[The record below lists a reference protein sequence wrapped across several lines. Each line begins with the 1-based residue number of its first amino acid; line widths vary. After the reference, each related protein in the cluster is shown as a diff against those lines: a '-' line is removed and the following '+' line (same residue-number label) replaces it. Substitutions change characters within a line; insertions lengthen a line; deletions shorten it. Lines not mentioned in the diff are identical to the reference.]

1 MHKVVLFTSQD
12 IGNDV
17 LEYLHRRSDVD
28 LTVVTQRTKRDEI
41 YGYRAT
47 LELCLEE
54 KVRAL
59 TPKTFDDSFLS
70 EIERIAPDLIV
81 CAYYPRIFPARL
93 LKIPPF
99 GCINVHPGLLPQ
111 YRGTF
116 PTPWCILNN
125 ENEIGITIHLMD
137 QNIDTGDILVQ
148 QSFPIGPD
156 ETGHELYH
164 RSMRLCA
171 NLLIEHFD
179 KILRRE
185 IRAFPQPAGGSYYNQ
200 IDPQF
205 RIDWH
210 LPRQTIRNQVR
221 VHAKPYFPAFSFLF
235 NKCVLI
241 NKVSLYDLEDYK
253 AQGAGVICRVM
264 DDMKF
269 AVSCV
274 DGCLLVED
282 YEIFPILRSDDLK
295 LHIRVGNR
303 F

>member
-17 LEYLHRRSDVD
+17 FEYLHRRPDVD

-47 LELCLEE
+47 LDLCLQEN
-54 KVRAL
+54 VRAL
-59 TPKTFDDSFLS
+59 TPKAFDETFLL

-81 CAYYPRIFPARL
+81 CAYYPRVFPARL
-93 LKIPPF
+93 IKIPPL
-99 GCINVHPGLLPQ
+99 GCVNVHPGLLPQ

-137 QNIDTGDILVQ
+137 ENIDTGDILVQ
-148 QSFPIGPD
+148 RSYPIRPD

-164 RSMRLCA
+164 RSMQLCA

-179 KILRRE
+179 KILHRD
-185 IRAFPQPAGGSYYNQ
+185 IRARPQPTGGSYYNR
-200 IDPQF
+200 IDPQY

-210 LPRQTIRNQVR
+210 LPRQAIRNQVR

-241 NKVSLYDLEDYK
+241 NKVSLYDLKAYK
-253 AQGAGVICRVM
+253 AQGAGVICHVM
-264 DDMKF
+264 DDMNF
-269 AVSCV
+269 VVSCV

-282 YEIFPILRSDDLK
+282 YELFPILRSDDVK